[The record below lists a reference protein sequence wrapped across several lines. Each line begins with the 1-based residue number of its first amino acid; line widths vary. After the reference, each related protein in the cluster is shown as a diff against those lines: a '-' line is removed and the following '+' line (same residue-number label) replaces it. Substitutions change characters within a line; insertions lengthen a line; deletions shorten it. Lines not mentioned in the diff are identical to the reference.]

1 MKSSNTFSVLYINIY
16 LCIHTHIYM
25 AYVTM
30 FPMIISKTIFSEDL
44 SKYSSVLK
52 KTVGKLTQYLFIL

>member
-1 MKSSNTFSVLYINIY
+1 
-16 LCIHTHIYM
+16 M

>member
-1 MKSSNTFSVLYINIY
+1 
-16 LCIHTHIYM
+16 M

-30 FPMIISKTIFSEDL
+30 FPMIISKTIFSDL